1 MVWVTGCALMNKLWV
16 RLTGAFLV
24 VALVAVGAVAG
35 IVNRT
40 TASSFRSYVGQQTTA
55 NANTELIR
63 SLEAHYTSAGSW
75 TGAQD
80 ILATARSGHGGG
92 QERGSGGEGPLFL
105 LVGVDYTVVAASE
118 PQQIGRSLSDAER
131 DRALALVVEGQTVGY
146 LLREGA
152 GTQALD
158 TAQQKFLDDVSGVLA
173 LTAVG
178 AIILALVMGLVLA
191 WVLVRPLSHLR
202 QSAAAIAQGHLGTQ
216 MPVAGTTEF
225 REVAAAFN
233 RMSVALAE
241 SEAVRQRM
249 TSDIAHELRSPVSV
263 MRGQLEAM
271 MDGVFPLNT
280 EQLVVVYDQTLHLGR
295 LIEDLRTLTRAEAR
309 RLPLEMTRVS
319 PNTFAQRVVADFAP
333 LAQEESIAL
342 NADIAPALPFI
353 QADADRLRQILANL
367 LANALAHTPSGGSI
381 TVKAART
388 ETGVRFAVAD
398 TGPGL
403 TSEQAAHVFER
414 FYRADDA
421 RQRDRGGSGLGLAI
435 TQELVK
441 LHGGRIWVESAPGA
455 GSTFC
460 FEIPAI
466 PSDK

>member
-1 MVWVTGCALMNKLWV
+1 MNKLWV

-24 VALVAVGAVAG
+24 VALVAVGAVAVV
-35 IVNRT
+35 VNRT

-55 NANTELIR
+55 NANTELIQ
-63 SLEAHYTSAGSW
+63 SLETHYTNTGSW
-75 TGAQD
+75 DGAQN
-80 ILATARSGHGGG
+80 ILANARSG
-92 QERGSGGEGPLFL
+92 RGSGQGRGGGGEGPLFL
-105 LVGVDYTVVAASE
+105 LVGTDYTILAASD
-118 PQQIGRSLSDAER
+118 PQQIGRSLSEAER
-131 DRALALVVEGQTVGY
+131 GQALALMVENQTVGY

-152 GTQALD
+152 GAQALD
-158 TAQQKFLDDVSGVLA
+158 TTQQKFLNDVSSVLT
-173 LTAVG
+173 LTAMG
-178 AIILALVMGLVLA
+178 AMILALVMGLALA

-233 RMSVALAE
+233 CMSAALAE

-295 LIEDLRTLTRAEAR
+295 LIEDLRTLTRAESG
-309 RLPLEMTRVS
+309 RLPLEMTRLN
-319 PNTFAQRVVADFAP
+319 PNTLVQRVAADFAP
-333 LAQEESIAL
+333 LAQEESIVL
-342 NADIAPALPFI
+342 KTDIAQELPVIPA
-353 QADADRLRQILANL
+353 DVDRLRQIFANL
-367 LANALAHTPSGGSI
+367 LTNALAHTPSGGSI
-381 TVKAART
+381 TVKAAQT
-388 ETGVRFAVAD
+388 ETGVRFAVVD

-403 TSEQAAHVFER
+403 TLEQAAHVFER
-414 FYRADDA
+414 FYRTDDA

-441 LHGGRIWVESAPGA
+441 LHSGRIWVESTPGQ

-460 FEIPAI
+460 FELPAV
-466 PSDK
+466 PSDKNK